1 MPETYCALRNGSWT
15 LAGLRSHGETMR
27 VFVTGATGFIG
38 SAIVSELLDAGH
50 QVTGLARSDAAAA
63 SLTATGAAVHR
74 GDLDDLDSLRSGAA
88 AADGVIHT
96 AFIHDFAAYAGAAA
110 TDRRAIAAIGESL
123 AGSHRPFVVTA
134 GTAGLTPGRL
144 ATERD
149 EPDPVAP
156 RQSDGTA
163 MAFAARGV
171 RVSVLR
177 LPPSV
182 HGEGD
187 HGFVPA
193 LIGITRNKGI
203 SAYPGEGANR
213 WPAVH
218 RYDAARLYRLA
229 LESAPAGTRLHAV
242 AEEGVPVREIAEAI
256 GRHLGLPV
264 TGLSSEEADGH
275 FDWLAR
281 FFSVDNPTSSAWTRG
296 EFGWEPVG
304 PTLIEDLDGH
314 YFL

>member
-1 MPETYCALRNGSWT
+1 
-15 LAGLRSHGETMR
+15 MR

-50 QVTGLARSDAAAA
+50 KVTGLARSDAAAEA
-63 SLTATGAAVHR
+63 LAAAGAAVHR
-74 GDLDDLDSLRSGAA
+74 GDLDDLDSLRGGVA

-96 AFIHDFAAYAGAAA
+96 AFVHDFSAYAGAAA
-110 TDRRAIAAIGESL
+110 TDRRAIEAIGESL
-123 AGSHRPFVVTA
+123 ADSHRPFVVTA
-134 GTAGLTPGRL
+134 GTAGRAPGRL
-144 ATERD
+144 ATESD
-149 EPDPVAP
+149 APDPAAP

-171 RVSVLR
+171 RVSVMR

-193 LIGITRNKGI
+193 LIGIARDKGI
-203 SAYPGEGANR
+203 SAYPGDGANR

-218 RYDAARLYRLA
+218 RHDAARLYRLA

-256 GRHLGLPV
+256 GRQLGLPV
-264 TGLSSEEADGH
+264 TGLSAAEAEGH

-281 FFSVDNPTSSAWTRG
+281 FFSVDNPTSSAWTRD
-296 EFGWEPVG
+296 EFGWQPAG
-304 PTLIEDLDGH
+304 PTLIEDLDAGH
-314 YFL
+314 YFVQS